1 MSGPA
6 EVSDYEIFE
15 EVFESVGDLF
25 DRYTGSF
32 YKLRNSNDNATM
44 KMGMKPF
51 AELADTAGK
60 AYGVSEF
67 GSNETTNPPSAAAQM
82 DTDTYRRAMYV
93 ARFAINALDS
103 GFTYMSYWVLGNSY
117 YDGTMMDLGLWKYK
131 NKNITPIRSLRDIRI
146 GTVRYTARI

>member
-1 MSGPA
+1 
-6 EVSDYEIFE
+6 
-15 EVFESVGDLF
+15 
-25 DRYTGSF
+25 
-32 YKLRNSNDNATM
+32 
-44 KMGMKPF
+44 MKPF

-131 NKNITPIRSLRDIRI
+131 NKNWELVRNITPIRSLRDIRI

>member
-1 MSGPA
+1 MIEAVDAKLTKEGIREAYCLSGPA

-67 GSNETTNPPSAAAQM
+67 GSNETTNPPPH
-82 DTDTYRRAMYV
+82 R
-93 ARFAINALDS
+93 
-103 GFTYMSYWVLGNSY
+103 W
-117 YDGTMMDLGLWKYK
+117 
-131 NKNITPIRSLRDIRI
+131 IRI
-146 GTVRYTARI
+146 RIDGRCMSRGLR